1 MDMKINLNTIV
12 LVLVLLALFVGGI
25 VLFFAVRQMTQSL
38 ESADEMLQER
48 IQEITNPTPTIIPD
62 PVTVLLEVQDL
73 SNLETAAYSVEK
85 IITAES
91 GQGPF
96 GFLFGDR
103 LILVAHGKVVAGV
116 DLSKMEDGDIV
127 VDADGRVEVTLPPA
141 EVLHVYLDNDQSYI
155 YDRDTGF
162 IGMNPALET
171 EARKAAE
178 REILNAAV
186 EDGILD
192 IAQQNAEAYIGRFIL
207 SLGFKAVDFTEVTPV
222 EPTAVP
228 TAP

>member
-1 MDMKINLNTIV
+1 MEMKINLNTVV
-12 LVLVLLALFVGGI
+12 LVFVLLALFIGGI

-38 ESADEMLQER
+38 ESADQTLQKR
-48 IQEITNPTPTIIPD
+48 IEEITNPTPTIIPD

-103 LILVAHGKVVAGV
+103 LILVAHGKIVAGI
-116 DLSKMEDGDIV
+116 DLGKMKEGDIL

-141 EVLHVYLDNDQSYI
+141 EILHVYLDNDESYI

-162 IGMNPALET
+162 IGMNPALES

-178 REILNAAV
+178 QEILNAAV

-192 IAQQNAEAYIGRFIL
+192 IAQENAELYIERFIL
-207 SLGFKAVDFTEVTPV
+207 SLGFKVVEFTQATPV
-222 EPTAVP
+222 DPT

>member
-1 MDMKINLNTIV
+1 MEMKINLNTVV
-12 LVLVLLALFVGGI
+12 LALVLLAFVVGGI

-38 ESADEMLQER
+38 QGTDEMLQER

-62 PVTVLLEVQDL
+62 PMTVLLEVQDL

-116 DLSKMEDGDIV
+116 DLGKMGDGDIV
-127 VDADGRVEVTLPPA
+127 VDADRRVQVTLPPA

-162 IGMNPALET
+162 IGMNPALES
-171 EARKAAE
+171 EARRAAE

-192 IAQQNAEAYIGRFIL
+192 IAQENAEAYIGRFIL
-207 SLGFKAVDFTEVTPV
+207 SLGFADVDFAEVTPV
-222 EPTAVP
+222 EPTV
-228 TAP
+228 AP

>member
-1 MDMKINLNTIV
+1 MEMKINLNTVV
-12 LVLVLLALFVGGI
+12 LALVLLAFVVGGI

-38 ESADEMLQER
+38 QGTDEMLQER

-62 PVTVLLEVQDL
+62 PMTVLLEVQDL

-116 DLSKMEDGDIV
+116 DLGKMGDGDIV
-127 VDADGRVEVTLPPA
+127 VDADRRVQVTLPPA

-162 IGMNPALET
+162 IGMNPALES
-171 EARKAAE
+171 EARRAAE

-192 IAQQNAEAYIGRFIL
+192 IAQENAEAYVGQLIR
-207 SLGFKAVDFTEVTPV
+207 SLGFTDVDFAEVTPV
-222 EPTAVP
+222 EPTV
-228 TAP
+228 AP

>member
-1 MDMKINLNTIV
+1 MDMKINLNTVV

-25 VLFFAVRQMTQSL
+25 VLFIAVRQMTQSL

-103 LILVAHGKVVAGV
+103 LILVAHGKIIAGV

-127 VDADGRVEVTLPPA
+127 VDTDGRVQVTLPPA
-141 EVLHVYLDNDQSYI
+141 EILHVYLDNNQSYI

-192 IAQQNAEAYIGRFIL
+192 IAQENAEAYIGRFIL

-222 EPTAVP
+222 EPTM
-228 TAP
+228 AP

>member
-1 MDMKINLNTIV
+1 METKINLNTII
-12 LVLVLLALFVGGI
+12 LVLVLLALFIGGI

-48 IQEITNPTPTIIPD
+48 IEEIVNPTPTIIPD

-73 SNLETAAYSVEK
+73 SSLETAAYSVEK

-103 LILVAHGKVVAGV
+103 LILVAHGKIVAGV

-141 EVLHVYLDNDQSYI
+141 EILHVYLDNDKSYI

-162 IGMNPALET
+162 IGMNPALES

-192 IAQQNAEAYIGRFIL
+192 IAQENADAYIGRFIL
-207 SLGFKAVDFTEVTPV
+207 SLGFRAVEFTEVTPV
-222 EPTAVP
+222 EPTVMP
-228 TAP
+228 

>member
-1 MDMKINLNTIV
+1 MEMKINLNTVV
-12 LVLVLLALFVGGI
+12 LALVLLALLVGGI

-38 ESADEMLQER
+38 ANADETLQER
-48 IQEITNPTPTIIPD
+48 IREVTNPTPTIIPD
-62 PVTVLLEVQDL
+62 PVTIFREIESL
-73 SNLETAAYSVEK
+73 SKLETASYSVEK

-116 DLSKMEDGDIV
+116 DLGKMDDGDIR
-127 VDADGRVEVTLPPA
+127 VDASETVYVTLPPA
-141 EVLHVYLDNDQSYI
+141 EVLHYYLDNEKSYI

-162 IGMNPALET
+162 VGMNPALES
-171 EARKAAE
+171 EARRAAE
-178 REILNAAV
+178 EEILNASL

-192 IAQQNAEAYIGRFIL
+192 FAQENAEAYVTRLIL
-207 SLGFKAVDFTEVTPV
+207 SLGFERVELTAGPPV
-222 EPTAVP
+222 EPT